1 MRDKD
6 NWKPTRV
13 IKTRNSFIINPEHV
27 GSGSRY
33 IFDLQ
38 LKKYIELLNKYSN
51 GILLDCGCGNVPY
64 YEIYKEKTTE
74 NICTD
79 WEKSYNKNPHID
91 VFSDLNVKLNVDSSS
106 FHTVLLTDVIN
117 HIHKPKVLFS
127 EVARVLKQDGIL
139 ILTTPFFYWINEAP
153 FDYHRY
159 TKYELSKLCEENN
172 LKVIKLSEYGGF
184 LDILF
189 DMGNKILPNKKW
201 VLTMY
206 LKTVKL
212 VSKPLFIKDF
222 LNTTKN
228 FH

>member
-1 MRDKD
+1 M
-6 NWKPTRV
+6 
-13 IKTRNSFIINPEHV
+13 SLIIFTNQKFYLV
-27 GSGSRY
+27 R
-33 IFDLQ
+33 
-38 LKKYIELLNKYSN
+38 LL
-51 GILLDCGCGNVPY
+51 
-64 YEIYKEKTTE
+64 E
-74 NICTD
+74 
-79 WEKSYNKNPHID
+79 
-91 VFSDLNVKLNVDSSS
+91 
-106 FHTVLLTDVIN
+106 
-117 HIHKPKVLFS
+117 
-127 EVARVLKQDGIL
+127 VLKQDGIL

-189 DMGNKILPNKKW
+189 DMGNKFLPNKKW

-212 VSKPLFIKDF
+212 VSKTFIYKDF

-228 FH
+228 FTGILFGS